1 MPDKIFY
8 FDPCMCEESNA
19 VDGGIWL
26 YSSKILGNSKLDSH
40 LWKRDIYKTVIFR
53 LSMLMLDQY

>member
-8 FDPCMCEESNA
+8 FDHCMCEESNA

-26 YSSKILGNSKLDSH
+26 YSSKILGNSNLDSH
-40 LWKRDIYKTVIFR
+40 LWKRDVYILRILIK
-53 LSMLMLDQY
+53 S

>member
-26 YSSKILGNSKLDSH
+26 YSSKILGNSNLDSH
-40 LWKRDIYKTVIFR
+40 LWKRDILPSEKHAGVR
-53 LSMLMLDQY
+53 RR